1 MSAELQRKLDN
12 IIRFGV
18 IAEVNHATAR
28 ARVKSGDILTDFLP
42 FVTFR
47 AGTTKTWSPPTVGEQ
62 CVMLSVSGEFTT
74 ACILVGLYTQN
85 SPSQSP
91 DEHVIEFADGAKITY
106 NQSSGALVVT
116 GIKTA
121 SITAANQIDIDCPA
135 INIKGNVNI
144 DGSLSTTGTSTTKGN
159 ISTQGSVT
167 ASGDIKGGS
176 ISLQNHVH
184 LEQGDGQRTSN
195 AKARY
200 TGETLKNESDHI
212 KQSIADILLT
222 PVGSRI
228 QRREYGSLIPMLIDR
243 PISHTLLLQLAA
255 CAVTAINRWEPR
267 VQITQFKPELVEGGI
282 VASYVARSRKD
293 NQEMHNEK
301 LFLGHKQ

>member
-1 MSAELQRKLDN
+1 MPMSAELQRKLDN

-28 ARVKSGDILTDFLP
+28 ARVKSGDILTEFLP

-85 SPSQSP
+85 SPSHSA

-106 NQSSGALVVT
+106 NQSNGALVVT

-121 SITAANQIDIDCPA
+121 SITAANQIDIDCPT

-144 DGSLSTTGTSTTKGN
+144 DGKVTSTGDMVAGG
-159 ISTQGSVT
+159 ISQINHKHGGVQGGPS
-167 ASGDIKGGS
+167 K
-176 ISLQNHVH
+176 
-184 LEQGDGQRTSN
+184 
-195 AKARY
+195 
-200 TGETLKNESDHI
+200 TG
-212 KQSIADILLT
+212 
-222 PVGSRI
+222 
-228 QRREYGSLIPMLIDR
+228 
-243 PISHTLLLQLAA
+243 
-255 CAVTAINRWEPR
+255 
-267 VQITQFKPELVEGGI
+267 KPE
-282 VASYVARSRKD
+282 
-293 NQEMHNEK
+293 
-301 LFLGHKQ
+301 

>member
-28 ARVKSGDILTDFLP
+28 VRVKSGDILTDFLP

-159 ISTQGSVT
+159 ISTQGSVI

-195 AKARY
+195 AKA
-200 TGETLKNESDHI
+200 
-212 KQSIADILLT
+212 
-222 PVGSRI
+222 
-228 QRREYGSLIPMLIDR
+228 
-243 PISHTLLLQLAA
+243 
-255 CAVTAINRWEPR
+255 
-267 VQITQFKPELVEGGI
+267 
-282 VASYVARSRKD
+282 
-293 NQEMHNEK
+293 
-301 LFLGHKQ
+301 